1 MYNCLMKNRI
11 LLMKIKH
18 QLFEVQETL
27 KDLRSQV
34 VWYKEDDELKAKIEK
49 AEFDE
54 KVLQETIKTRC

>member
-1 MYNCLMKNRI
+1 
-11 LLMKIKH
+11 MKIKH

>member
-1 MYNCLMKNRI
+1 MYNYIMKNRI
-11 LLMKIKH
+11 LLMRIRH

-34 VWYKEDDELKAKIEK
+34 IWYKDDDELKAKIEE
-49 AEFDE
+49 AEFKE